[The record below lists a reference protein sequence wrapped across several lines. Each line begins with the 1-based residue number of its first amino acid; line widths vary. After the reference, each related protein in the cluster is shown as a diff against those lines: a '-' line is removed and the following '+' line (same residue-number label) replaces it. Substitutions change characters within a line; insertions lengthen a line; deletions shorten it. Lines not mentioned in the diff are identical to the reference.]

1 MEIHPPRP
9 VTSLKEFLREL
20 LTITAGILIAL
31 SLEGLLQWNHHRQ
44 LVREARTN
52 IISELRQNQ
61 SEIAKEQEALR
72 SAEHDVRIIVTF
84 IHQLELNPRTPIHGF
99 HYGFTIAEL
108 QSTSWDTA
116 RTTGA
121 VSYMPYG
128 EVKRYTQ
135 VYSLQRTFDD
145 LQQRAI
151 SASIDV
157 EGMVTLLDR
166 KNGTITPAELSD
178 AERRLGIVLANVLG
192 LQEIAKVLDD
202 RYGDM
207 LKERKNAREHGKLDF
222 K

>member
-9 VTSLKEFLREL
+9 VASLKEFFREL
-20 LTITAGILIAL
+20 LTITTGILIAL
-31 SLEGLLQWNHHRQ
+31 SLEGLLQWNNHRQ

-61 SEIAKEQEALR
+61 FEIAKEQEALR
-72 SAEHDVRIIVTF
+72 NEEHDVRTIVTF
-84 IHQLELNPRTPIHGF
+84 VHQLELNPRIPVHEF

-121 VSYMPYG
+121 VSYMSYG

-135 VYSLQRTFDD
+135 VYSLQRTFED

-151 SASIDV
+151 SASLDM
-157 EGMVTLLDR
+157 EGLVTLLDR
-166 KNGTITPAELSD
+166 KTGTITPAELSD
-178 AERRLGIVLANVLG
+178 AERRLGIVLANVIAME
-192 LQEIAKVLDD
+192 QIAKPLED
-202 RYGDM
+202 RYKEM
-207 LKERKNAREHGKLDF
+207 LKATTEHR
-222 K
+222 

>member
-9 VTSLKEFLREL
+9 VASLKEFSREL

-72 SAEHDVRIIVTF
+72 NEEHDVRTIVTF
-84 IHQLELNPRTPIHGF
+84 VHQLELNPRIPVHQF
-99 HYGFTIAEL
+99 RYGLTIAEL
-108 QSTSWDTA
+108 QSTSWSTA

-121 VSYMPYG
+121 VSYMSYG
-128 EVKRYTQ
+128 EVKGYTQ
-135 VYSLQRTFDD
+135 VYSLQRTFED

-151 SASIDV
+151 SASLDM
-157 EGMVTLLDR
+157 EGLVTLLDR
-166 KNGTITPAELSD
+166 KPGTITPAELSD
-178 AERRLGIVLANVLG
+178 AERRLGMVLANVIAME
-192 LQEIAKVLDD
+192 QIAKPLED
-202 RYGDM
+202 RYKEM
-207 LKERKNAREHGKLDF
+207 LKGTTEHR
-222 K
+222 

>member
-9 VTSLKEFLREL
+9 VASLKDFFREL

-72 SAEHDVRIIVTF
+72 KEEHDVRTIVIF
-84 IHQLELNPRTPIHGF
+84 VHQLELNPRTPVHEF

-108 QSTSWDTA
+108 QSTSWNTA

-121 VSYMPYG
+121 VSYMSYA

-135 VYSLQRTFDD
+135 VYSLQRTFED

-151 SASIDV
+151 SASLDM
-157 EGMVTLLDR
+157 EGLVTLLDR
-166 KNGTITPAELSD
+166 KTGTITTPELSD
-178 AERRLGIVLANVLG
+178 AERRLGIVLANVIAME
-192 LQEIAKVLDD
+192 QIAKPLED
-202 RYGDM
+202 RYKEM
-207 LKERKNAREHGKLDF
+207 LRATTEHR
-222 K
+222 